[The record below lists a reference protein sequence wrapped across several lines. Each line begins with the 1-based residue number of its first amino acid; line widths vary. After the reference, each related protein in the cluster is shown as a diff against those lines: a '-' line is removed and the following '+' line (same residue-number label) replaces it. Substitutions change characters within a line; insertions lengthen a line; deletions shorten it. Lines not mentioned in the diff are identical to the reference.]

1 LHPPRSVDWPPKQP
15 PLCPLGVLPFEALP
29 PAAVEP
35 TSRLLLSRASSSREG
50 RRAPQS
56 VTRQQVGFR
65 PKPTRPP
72 NLERPV
78 RLASSN
84 RTGPYEVLHLTPS
97 RPRRHHPHTSAGLTT
112 GNAGPAVQTS
122 GSRNCRQPEGHQPL
136 PNLSIHTPLRTT
148 SNRVPERSSSRRN
161 QFAAETCPAREK
173 CFRRNKRSRKTSHLQ
188 HEASAQSLCPAL
200 LPLRNWI
207 GVTCTR
213 GSKQR
218 LTDRLRSHS

>member
-1 LHPPRSVDWPPKQP
+1 MDPRLREPSSRAVRGKTQPSPPASKGYTLRAVWIGRHKQP

-65 PKPTRPP
+65 PKPTRPA

-84 RTGPYEVLHLTPS
+84 RTGPYEVLHLAPFRPSLPPTPHKCRFGNRKCRS
-97 RPRRHHPHTSAGLTT
+97 GRANEQASQKPSARRPPTLTQLLFSH
-112 GNAGPAVQTS
+112 AAS
-122 GSRNCRQPEGHQPL
+122 HDKQPC
-136 PNLSIHTPLRTT
+136 
-148 SNRVPERSSSRRN
+148 SRRD
-161 QFAAETCPAREK
+161 QLQKESCLPRDK
-173 CFRRNKRSRKTSHLQ
+173 CFRRNKRSRKSQL
-188 HEASAQSLCPAL
+188 PA
-200 LPLRNWI
+200 
-207 GVTCTR
+207 T
-213 GSKQR
+213 
-218 LTDRLRSHS
+218 

>member
-1 LHPPRSVDWPPKQP
+1 MSRNLETCQRFFALTTLSSFHLQGFSPPGDGLTFPRTFLPCCSKKNSAFSASFEGLHPPRSVDWPPKQP

-97 RPRRHHPHTSAGLTT
+97 HPS
-112 GNAGPAVQTS
+112 P
-122 GSRNCRQPEGHQPL
+122 PPL
-136 PNLSIHTPLRTT
+136 PH
-148 SNRVPERSSSRRN
+148 
-161 QFAAETCPAREK
+161 K
-173 CFRRNKRSRKTSHLQ
+173 CRFDSRK
-188 HEASAQSLCPAL
+188 C
-200 LPLRNWI
+200 
-207 GVTCTR
+207 
-213 GSKQR
+213 
-218 LTDRLRSHS
+218 RSGRANE